1 MSGSPRYDGALR
13 DIQSP
18 TGLRYRIHETPEDL
32 AVITP
37 RVAQEPEIWIDTET
51 ADWNTKSP
59 RLSLVQLRLGDGSLH
74 VLDVLSPEMAA
85 AYHTTFAPRVIAAPR
100 ITKWAH
106 YARFERRILGAD
118 FVQGLQCTFEIA
130 RRVPYHRL
138 PLRSLRLAALVH
150 HLCGTAVDKTLQR
163 ADWGQRPL
171 SAEQLDYAAWDPE
184 WCYRVHRRLD
194 PLLSEALRRDP
205 ALGARRES
213 LARGHVDRDQDVHD
227 GRLARAL
234 RGIPSPDA
242 RGPQGADPRARGR
255 GGRGRSDGR
264 RGVRGARALCLA
276 GGAS

>member
-1 MSGSPRYDGALR
+1 MSGSPRYDGGALR

-18 TGLRYRIHETPEDL
+18 TGLHYRIHETPEDL
-32 AVITP
+32 AVLTP

-85 AYHTTFAPRVIAAPR
+85 AYHTTFAPRVIADPR

-118 FVQGLQCTFEIA
+118 FVQGLQCTFELA

-184 WCYRVHRRLD
+184 WCYRVYRRLD
-194 PLLSEALRRDP
+194 PLVRSWDP
-205 ALGARRES
+205 AADDPAAIQSRYVEILRAAPAAGARPCGIRS
-213 LARGHVDRDQDVHD
+213 RRQPRFVDTAYVRST
-227 GRLARAL
+227 RFWSASIRAM
-234 RGIPSPDA
+234 SA
-242 RGPQGADPRARGR
+242 
-255 GGRGRSDGR
+255 
-264 RGVRGARALCLA
+264 
-276 GGAS
+276 